1 MNVTNVEIG
10 QNRRRIN
17 VYCIGLRDTI
27 SSRLKKVVLL
37 ICIKKSEQ
45 MHKYNLRGDC
55 CNNRSRAGGAKS
67 KNASISSVFSFGIL
81 RLVFS
86 RFSQVHNILKLPS
99 SSSIV
104 LCQTSL
110 LFQAL
115 TWPSMEDM
123 EPWDLRAQARVA
135 NSLGQ
140 IIRLKMTKKV
150 SFGPSILIFQI
161 FEN

>member
-1 MNVTNVEIG
+1 MYKIGQNSQNWILNTIIEEIG
-10 QNRRRIN
+10 QNRRRITRTN
-17 VYCIGLRDTI
+17 VKCIRLRDAI
-27 SSRLKKVVLL
+27 GSRLKKVVLL

-123 EPWDLRAQARVA
+123 EPWDLRA
-135 NSLGQ
+135 
-140 IIRLKMTKKV
+140 
-150 SFGPSILIFQI
+150 
-161 FEN
+161 